1 MVWEVR
7 STTIV
12 VPDGLVCFCILS
24 DNPVAVFVKFGH
36 PPPFKNETLILSERI
51 LARIEELILEAER
64 KTKPLELDPY
74 RSQLFELFVA
84 AVSVRNTAEGS
95 DSDLSA
101 DGLCRYLGTRWG
113 IASAAREAISQQS
126 RIPQEHLA
134 KMRLM
139 WSAMR
144 MWMEWNYAWER
155 WPEFHGQSLERV
167 QSSPN

>member
-1 MVWEVR
+1 
-7 STTIV
+7 
-12 VPDGLVCFCILS
+12 
-24 DNPVAVFVKFGH
+24 VAVFVKFGH